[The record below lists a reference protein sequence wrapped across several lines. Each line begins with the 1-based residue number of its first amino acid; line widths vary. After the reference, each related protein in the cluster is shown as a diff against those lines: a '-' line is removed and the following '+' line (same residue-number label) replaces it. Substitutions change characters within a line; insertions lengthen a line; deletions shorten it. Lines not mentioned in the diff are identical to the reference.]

1 VDHSGD
7 AVYCSSHVVYRFL
20 CQESRGSTEPSMTD
34 TTAAD
39 EAARQAEL
47 EKQKEMERQKQLEE
61 ERLAAE
67 RAEQLKADA
76 MARDMMMAKNR
87 FLNENVYFDFD
98 NATLDYQAQELLKQ
112 KAMWLRDNPDAN
124 VVIEGHCDERG
135 TNAYNLAL
143 GERRAESAKTFLV
156 NLGISGMR
164 LTTISYGEEKPVDMG
179 QNEEAWAKNQARRLC
194 PGVSSFNSFVG
205 CRPVLSNPIIR
216 WTSANASRTVF
227 PGRAPGA
234 ATQRILSVDSPNM
247 QQSA

>member
-1 VDHSGD
+1 MSFIWTRKRRRKMMKRKWIILAMLFVVPAMLFTVSCAKK
-7 AVYCSSHVVYRFL
+7 AVVA
-20 CQESRGSTEPSMTD
+20 EPSMTD

-179 QNEEAWAKNQARRLC
+179 QNEEAWAKNRRAA
-194 PGVSSFNSFVG
+194 FV
-205 CRPVLSNPIIR
+205 LE
-216 WTSANASRTVF
+216 
-227 PGRAPGA
+227 
-234 ATQRILSVDSPNM
+234 
-247 QQSA
+247 